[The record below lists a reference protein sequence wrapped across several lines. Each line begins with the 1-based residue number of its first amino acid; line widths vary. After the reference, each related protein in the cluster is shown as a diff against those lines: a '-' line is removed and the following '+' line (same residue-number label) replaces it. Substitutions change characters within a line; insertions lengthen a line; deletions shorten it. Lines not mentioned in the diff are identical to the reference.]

1 MKVDNSDQMAVAVT
15 ISIATNMNIELN
27 VKRKCVCLFEFAL
40 LSREQEISTV
50 ALICHSIR

>member
-15 ISIATNMNIELN
+15 ISIATKMNIELN